1 MAMSDPIADFLTRI
15 RNAGMVYH
23 DKVEVP
29 ASRVKKD
36 LAELLKAEGFIKD
49 VEYIADDKQ
58 GVLRLYLK
66 YGAERERVIT
76 GLKRISRPGL
86 RVYAKKDEIPKV
98 LGGLGIAVISTS
110 KGIMTDKQARK
121 EGLGGEVLCYIW

>member
-1 MAMSDPIADFLTRI
+1 
-15 RNAGMVYH
+15 
-23 DKVEVP
+23 
-29 ASRVKKD
+29 
-36 LAELLKAEGFIKD
+36 
-49 VEYIADDKQ
+49 
-58 GVLRLYLK
+58 LK